1 MSLRT
6 ESPTSPTSS
15 TSPTGSLDAAV
26 ETARRHRAQLRE
38 SADALEAAL
47 AAPVPGRATRWV
59 ERVHAAMAELSAD
72 FREHISVTEGPQGL
86 YAGLLATEPRL
97 SPGVRSLVEEHVS
110 LRLEVEGVLAAM
122 EGLVS
127 VATAAELRERGTV
140 LLGHLV
146 RHRQRGA
153 DLVYEAYEVDI
164 GGSG

>member
-1 MSLRT
+1 MAART
-6 ESPTSPTSS
+6 QSPTSPTR
-15 TSPTGSLDAAV
+15 PTGSLDASV
-26 ETARRHRAQLRE
+26 EAARRHRAQLRE
-38 SADALEAAL
+38 SVDALEAAL
-47 AAPVPGRATRWV
+47 AAPIPGRATRWV

-72 FREHISVTEGPQGL
+72 FREHIAITEGPQGL
-86 YAGLLATEPRL
+86 YAGVLATEPRL
-97 SPGVRSLVEEHVS
+97 SPGVRTLVDEHVA

-122 EGLVS
+122 EGSGS
-127 VATAAELRERGTV
+127 VPTAAELRERGTV